1 MHVYIEI
8 ENFIFFVLLVF
19 RLEKES
25 CVFFDLKYFEE
36 KILAGEFD
44 ECEKYL
50 SAFTNITDSPSSMK
64 MFFEIRKQKYLEAL
78 DR

>member
-1 MHVYIEI
+1 M
-8 ENFIFFVLLVF
+8 F

-25 CVFFDLKYFEE
+25 GVFFDLKYFEE

-44 ECEKYL
+44 ESEKYL
-50 SAFTNITDSPSSMK
+50 SAFINITDSPSSMK